1 MASSPAGLY
10 GSLRNL
16 LTQGVELLHTRLEL
30 VLVELAEEKLRL
42 LRLLAFGAMAF
53 FLLGV
58 GAVFLATFLTVLMWD
73 EHRLLF
79 LGLFSALFLGLGA
92 VSLYLAWR
100 NAEARSGLLAATLGE
115 LSEDRAALKA
125 AMRSE
130 TSADE

>member
-16 LTQGVELLHTRLEL
+16 LTHGVELLHTRLEL

-58 GAVFLATFLTVLMWD
+58 GAVFFATFLTVLMWE

-79 LGLFSALFLGLGA
+79 LGLFSVLFLGLGA
-92 VSLYLAWR
+92 VSLYFAWR